1 MNAIHLLSRSP
12 GRERWSVRRLRGQPR
27 LAVAV
32 ELAVRRELPGLFVEA
47 NPLTGRVLLR
57 WESRERVVAG
67 RELLARALQDDPVSE
82 QSYLALKPRMEPKA
96 RILVTRLFIGGF
108 QLSFL
113 LVNRLI
119 WDSAVGGPFGAPL
132 AVLSLSGTVITGYT
146 FLRALFRTVTGKSP
160 VTTGTLIGTATLSS
174 IALRESVT
182 ALIVIWLLNLG
193 EYLEK
198 ITLRRTRAAIRQLL
212 SADDGTVWIVVNGG
226 ELCLAPAQ
234 VCAGQIAVVRAGHK
248 IPIDGVVTSGE
259 GTVNESAITGESM
272 PVRRG
277 GGDRVFAGTVLL
289 AGRLQIRV
297 THTGSET
304 AVGKLIER
312 VEMAHSLKPEI
323 QTVGDAFARKVVPA
337 SFISAALVL
346 VLTRDPR
353 RALTMLLVACP
364 CAAGLATPT
373 AVSASIGNS
382 ARRGILI
389 KGGTHLES
397 MASLDTICFDKTG
410 TLTDSE
416 PTVQRVVACA
426 NDYTEQQVLKLAARA
441 EVHSQHPL
449 ALAVLSFAGSVETS
463 GEFELLAGRG
473 VRCWWK
479 DNEVF
484 VGSLRLI
491 EDLGLS
497 AESLPEPRENESVM
511 YVVHHRQL
519 VGMIGIATR
528 ARPGTAQALRKL
540 RSAGIPRL
548 IMLTGDSKQVAG
560 HIARAV
566 GITEFQARLLPEE
579 KFEVIRHLRAKG
591 HKVAMVGD
599 GVNDAP
605 ALAVA
610 DVGIAMGTA
619 GSDVAIETADVA
631 LASDDLG
638 HIADVLEI
646 SRRTM
651 TVVRQNYGLSVG
663 INGVGLV
670 LAAIGKL
677 NPILAAVFHNLS
689 TIMVI
694 CNSSRLIGYDP
705 PGTVKAAQLAP
716 GLRVSRPS
724 VDEEHGCCGDCGSGH
739 SAVARGVSAQS
750 AQTGT
755 LAETRSRE
763 SLPMSRVD

>member
-1 MNAIHLLSRSP
+1 M
-12 GRERWSVRRLRGQPR
+12 
-27 LAVAV
+27 
-32 ELAVRRELPGLFVEA
+32 
-47 NPLTGRVLLR
+47 
-57 WESRERVVAG
+57 
-67 RELLARALQDDPVSE
+67 
-82 QSYLALKPRMEPKA
+82 
-96 RILVTRLFIGGF
+96 
-108 QLSFL
+108 
-113 LVNRLI
+113 
-119 WDSAVGGPFGAPL
+119 
-132 AVLSLSGTVITGYT
+132 
-146 FLRALFRTVTGKSP
+146 
-160 VTTGTLIGTATLSS
+160 
-174 IALRESVT
+174 
-182 ALIVIWLLNLG
+182 
-193 EYLEK
+193 
-198 ITLRRTRAAIRQLL
+198 
-212 SADDGTVWIVVNGG
+212 
-226 ELCLAPAQ
+226 
-234 VCAGQIAVVRAGHK
+234 RAGHR

-259 GTVNESAITGESM
+259 GTVNEAAITGES
-272 PVRRG
+272 VLARRV
-277 GGDRVFAGTVLL
+277 GGDHVFAGTVLL

-304 AVGKLIER
+304 VVGKLIEG

-323 QTVGDAFARKVVPA
+323 QTLGDAFARKVVHA

-346 VLTRDPR
+346 VLPRDPR

-416 PTVQRVVACA
+416 PTVQRVVACT
-426 NDYTEQQVLKLAARA
+426 NGYTEQQVVKLAARA
-441 EVHSQHPL
+441 GVHSQHPL
-449 ALAVLSFAGSVETS
+449 ALAVLNFAGPVETS
-463 GEFELLAGRG
+463 GEFELLSGRG

-479 DNEVF
+479 DQEVF

-497 AESLPEPRENESVM
+497 AETLPEPGGNESVM
-511 YVVHHRQL
+511 FVVHQRQV

-528 ARPGTAQALRKL
+528 ARPGAAQALPKL
-540 RSAGIPRL
+540 RDAGIPRL
-548 IMLTGDSKQVAG
+548 IMLTGDSVQVAVHTAG
-560 HIARAV
+560 AV

-579 KFEVIRHLRAKG
+579 KFEVIRHLRAEG
-591 HKVAMVGD
+591 YKVAMVGD

-619 GSDVAIETADVA
+619 GSDVAIETADIA

-638 HIADVLEI
+638 HIADVVEI

-651 TVVRQNYGLSVG
+651 TVVRENYGLSLG
-663 INGVGLV
+663 INGVGLL

-689 TIMVI
+689 TIMVV
-694 CNSSRLIGYDP
+694 CNSSRLIHP
-705 PGTVKAAQLAP
+705 PKV
-716 GLRVSRPS
+716 PS
-724 VDEEHGCCGDCGSGH
+724 LYAKCRLML
-739 SAVARGVSAQS
+739 VARGRRLLEWLPFWQCRNWNADSVNERKNCATISRMHS
-750 AQTGT
+750 GVKICHS
-755 LAETRSRE
+755 TR
-763 SLPMSRVD
+763 